1 MSNGQPKH
9 GNAGRTPRDSV
20 TNPKGFSEPDVNG
33 VGDDGR

>member
-1 MSNGQPKH
+1 MSNGQLKH

-20 TNPKGFSEPDVNG
+20 TNPKGFREPDVNG